1 MEGGGRGGGAAAAE
15 ASAAFVGRRGVAELL
30 HRLTNA
36 IATHLSTS
44 TFRCSVGGAGGGGA
58 GGVVVYREMIHVQ
71 RRERRGMS
79 HCGGRGGGEGAVAAC
94 LSARRLT
101 GGQSSRML
109 VALALLSPA
118 EPGCF
123 EALGRRTEEELSRL
137 SPQQVADVLW
147 ALALARIRLRLRRA
161 PAPPATEETAS
172 SADRDQCVGRGG
184 GGGDKEEEALARIFM
199 TLSQQLLGWDESLGD
214 APEVAPPLAPPSPRT
229 SGVHQ

>member
-1 MEGGGRGGGAAAAE
+1 M
-15 ASAAFVGRRGVAELL
+15 AELL
-30 HRLTNA
+30 DRLTNA

-44 TFRCSVGGAGGGGA
+44 TFRCSVGGWGA
-58 GGVVVYREMIHVQ
+58 GGVVVYREIHVQ
-71 RRERRGMS
+71 RREGRGVS
-79 HCGGRGGGEGAVAAC
+79 RCGGRGGGEGAVAAC

-101 GGQSSRML
+101 GVQSSRML

-118 EPGCF
+118 KSGCF
-123 EALGRRTEEELSRL
+123 EALGRRTEEEVSRL

-172 SADRDQCVGRGG
+172 SAERDKCVGRGEG
-184 GGGDKEEEALARIFM
+184 GGGEEEEALARIFM

-214 APEVAPPLAPPSPRT
+214 APGVAPPLAPPSPRT
-229 SGVHQ
+229 SGVHCRAFKEPYSLA